1 MSNPEKYLGKTL
13 ENKNQIF
20 ELLVGKA
27 YIIEFIIYIYTTCTN
42 CEVSVPFT
50 AWFSR
55 ASLLNPCYKF
65 F

>member
-27 YIIEFIIYIYTTCTN
+27 YIIEFIIYIYIRL
-42 CEVSVPFT
+42 VQIV
-50 AWFSR
+50 
-55 ASLLNPCYKF
+55 KF
-65 F
+65 QCRLQHGSQEQVC